1 MYEKTNSSQISFEDF
16 YLPFG
21 GHLRGDNRW
30 VTLAG
35 EIDWSGIEEEYSP
48 LLSQSGMGAKALNAR
63 IIVGALII
71 KSRMNITDEETVQS
85 IAENPYMQY
94 FLGYEGYTGQAPFS
108 PSTLTRARERLPAD
122 MINEISKKT
131 VCGKLKKKSPQEN
144 SR

>member
-1 MYEKTNSSQISFEDF
+1 MYEKTDSGQISFEDF

-21 GHLRGDNRW
+21 GHLKGDNRW
-30 VTLAG
+30 VTLAE
-35 EIDWSGIEEEYSP
+35 EIDWSDIEEKYSP
-48 LLSQSGMGAKALNAR
+48 LLSQSGKGAKALKAR

-85 IAENPYMQY
+85 ISENPYMQY
-94 FLGYEGYTGQAPFS
+94 FLGYEGYTEQAPFS

-131 VCGKLKKKSPQEN
+131 IFGKIKKKSLPEN